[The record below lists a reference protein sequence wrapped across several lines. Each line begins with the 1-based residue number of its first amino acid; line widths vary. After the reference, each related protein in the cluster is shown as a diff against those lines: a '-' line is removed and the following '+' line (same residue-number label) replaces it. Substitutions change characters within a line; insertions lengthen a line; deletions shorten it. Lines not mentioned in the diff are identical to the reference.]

1 MKKKKLKNEEFIL
14 ILLDLHDGLKNY
26 LTEHFKELSPKSSK
40 EKLETEASIL
50 AFYIIR
56 LGLISIFKNINSNE
70 CSGVLM
76 VAFCRNLGLD
86 EASIENFIKQATVR
100 HFEEYGE
107 AFIKLSKN
115 PKSMDMG
122 SAILK
127 SISEERSEKDPKKE
141 FFIATLFI
149 SLFSDTQ
156 HLLLKIKKK
165 CSVEKFKPFNKT
177 K

>member
-50 AFYIIR
+50 ALYIIR
-56 LGLISIFKNINSNE
+56 LGLISTFENINPNE

-86 EASIENFIKQATVR
+86 ETSMGHFIKQATVR
-100 HFEEYGE
+100 HFEEYRE
-107 AFIKLSKN
+107 AFIGLSKN

-127 SISEERSEKDPKKE
+127 SISEEGLEKDSKKE
-141 FFIATLFI
+141 FFIANFFI
-149 SLFSDTQ
+149 LLFSDTQ
-156 HLLLKIKKK
+156 RLLLKIKKK
-165 CSVEKFKPFNKT
+165 CNVEEFKPLNKT